1 MTPRHEHD
9 SLGEKLIPTDA
20 LWGIHTA
27 RAMENFPV
35 TGRLIAPELIH
46 AFGQVKLAAARTNK
60 KLGYLSPD
68 LADLIEHAAIEMA
81 EGKLD
86 EYIRVDPFQ
95 GGAGTST
102 NLNVCEV
109 LANRA
114 LILAGKHPG
123 DYNVIDPLEHVNL
136 HQSTNDT
143 YPTALK
149 IATYELL
156 KSLESAIT
164 EIQETCQTKEQ
175 ELTDVLKVGR
185 TELTDA
191 VPMTLG
197 RTFGAWA
204 DAFARDRWRIYKCTE
219 RIRVVNL
226 GGTAIGTGMGAA
238 RDYIF
243 NVTEEL
249 RTVTHLPLA
258 RAENLLD
265 TTQNMDVFVEVA
277 GILQAHASNLMKI
290 AADLRLLASGP
301 DTGLAEINLPPMQT
315 GSSIMP
321 GKVNPVMTEMLTQV
335 AIDVFSNVSAISLA
349 AGSGQLELNAFLPL
363 IADKLLS
370 TLRNLIAANRLM
382 SEKCIRNITANVER
396 CRSLVFRSTALTTVL
411 VPIIG
416 YHKAAQIAQYMQ
428 THKCDIFIAA
438 QTVAQIPPGQLEKLI
453 SPHAVNA
460 LGFDKNEQEK
470 KS

>member
-9 SLGEKLIPTDA
+9 SLGEKLIPADA

-197 RTFGAWA
+197 RSFGAWA

-226 GGTAIGTGMGAA
+226 GGTPSA
-238 RDYIF
+238 
-243 NVTEEL
+243 
-249 RTVTHLPLA
+249 
-258 RAENLLD
+258 
-265 TTQNMDVFVEVA
+265 
-277 GILQAHASNLMKI
+277 QAWAPHEIISSMSPKN
-290 AADLRLLASGP
+290 SGP
-301 DTGLAEINLPPMQT
+301 SPICPSHAPKTFSTPHKTWM
-315 GSSIMP
+315 SS
-321 GKVNPVMTEMLTQV
+321 
-335 AIDVFSNVSAISLA
+335 S
-349 AGSGQLELNAFLPL
+349 
-363 IADKLLS
+363 
-370 TLRNLIAANRLM
+370 
-382 SEKCIRNITANVER
+382 
-396 CRSLVFRSTALTTVL
+396 
-411 VPIIG
+411 
-416 YHKAAQIAQYMQ
+416 
-428 THKCDIFIAA
+428 
-438 QTVAQIPPGQLEKLI
+438 
-453 SPHAVNA
+453 
-460 LGFDKNEQEK
+460 
-470 KS
+470 KSQASSRPTRPTS